1 MVGNLG
7 LVELLIIALWFAL
20 LFAAGAA
27 FFRGMRA
34 LVEMSRRLERI
45 EAMLVQAQRRD
56 TSGAI

>member
-20 LFAAGAA
+20 VFAAVAA